1 MHIHSHSP
9 DLLVSTDTNLCGSR
23 CLVIEPHSAC
33 VCVLCL
39 CFSDQTHVT
48 PLTDPSTLQK
58 NGKHQVNTAQNVP
71 RASVELKENSP
82 EHQMIIEALGPVFEW
97 INQLVLNSIS
107 IYVLST
113 NLFSVERTPS

>member
-1 MHIHSHSP
+1 MFFCYFFCLTNANFFQGDDTPSH
-9 DLLVSTDTNLCGSR
+9 
-23 CLVIEPHSAC
+23 A
-33 VCVLCL
+33 
-39 CFSDQTHVT
+39 
-48 PLTDPSTLQK
+48 DPSTLQK
-58 NGKHQVNTAQNVP
+58 NGKHRVNTAQNVP

-97 INQLVLNSIS
+97 INQLVLNTIP